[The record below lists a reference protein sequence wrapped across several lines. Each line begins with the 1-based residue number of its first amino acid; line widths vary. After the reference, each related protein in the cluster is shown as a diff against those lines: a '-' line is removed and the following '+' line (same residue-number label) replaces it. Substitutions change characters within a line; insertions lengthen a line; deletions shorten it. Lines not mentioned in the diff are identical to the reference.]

1 MNKKQIIVSVL
12 ILALA
17 GLAAYLLKDWLKP
30 APIQIECLVRKAQ
43 PSRRP
48 QSSLDAPSGKAG
60 YNVTFAFS
68 QRAPLTSV
76 KVFALEDVETNKY
89 PHALWNLVCPS
100 NPVPTK
106 SLVYGSWVRGLQPAT
121 KGVTAEQLEPGK
133 SYRVVVQADGQEVR
147 QDFKVPL

>member
-1 MNKKQIIVSVL
+1 MNKKQILVAVV

-17 GLAAYLLKDWLKP
+17 GFAAYLMRDWLKP

-48 QSSLDAPSGKAG
+48 QSAFDAPSGKAG
-60 YNVTFAFS
+60 YNVTFALS
-68 QRAPLTSV
+68 RKAPLTSI
-76 KVFALEDVETNKY
+76 KVFSLEDVQTNKY

-106 SLVYGSWVRGLQPAT
+106 SLVYGGWVRGLQPAT
-121 KGVTAEQLEPGK
+121 KGVNAEQLEPGK
-133 SYRVVVQADGQEVR
+133 SYRIIVEADGQDAQ